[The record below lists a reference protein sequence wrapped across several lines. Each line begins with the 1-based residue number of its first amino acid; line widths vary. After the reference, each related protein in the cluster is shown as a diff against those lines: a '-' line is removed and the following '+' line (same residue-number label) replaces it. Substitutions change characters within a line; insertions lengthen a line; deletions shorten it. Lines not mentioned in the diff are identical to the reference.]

1 MANASF
7 TGARFG
13 VQLTVGRAT
22 TSGATAANSTNITSN
37 VSPLVLPAATTA
49 YYMAALPAQNDANDP
64 LNLNGFAIDVPGA
77 GTFYY
82 TLWMQSSTSHNYS
95 EMTVALTVLK
105 IQ

>member
-7 TGARFG
+7 TGAKFG

-22 TSGATAANSTNITSN
+22 TTGAIAANSTNITSN
-37 VSPLVLPAATTA
+37 VSPLALPVTSPA
-49 YYMAALPAQNDANDP
+49 YYMASLPQQGDSDNP
-64 LNLNGFAIDVPGA
+64 LNINGFALDAPGA

-82 TLWMQSSTSHNYS
+82 TLWMQSGTSHNYS